1 MMRNTNKR
9 LLTLIKKHGLTSSR
23 VAELVHVQQTTVQKW
38 RQSPGNIAWRRMPPG
53 LLELLEI
60 KLGETKWHL

>member
-1 MMRNTNKR
+1 MRNTNKR

-38 RQSPGNIAWRRMPPG
+38 RQDPGNIAWRRMPPG